1 MADRICRPVISVPTV
16 ATVTDNAVIRFI
28 AIPSDGMMILC
39 SMMRYPG
46 VIVLVSGK
54 NVRWAKERAFPVWSV
69 LGTCTLPT
77 DNPEAHGAASL
88 LVTRSSS
95 MGATTHGGPSFLLI
109 VVGLLGAAMMAMKV
123 ARQQRRHRGLLRRH
137 QYNEVD
143 NTATSIGI

>member
-1 MADRICRPVISVPTV
+1 M
-16 ATVTDNAVIRFI
+16 IRSI
-28 AIPSDGMMILC
+28 AIHSDGMMIIC

-54 NVRWAKERAFPVWSV
+54 NVRWAKERAFPVWV
-69 LGTCTLPT
+69 CLGTCTLPT
-77 DNPEAHGAASL
+77 DNPEAHGAAASL
-88 LVTRSSS
+88 LVTRSFS